1 MSNIKKT
8 EYRAPAL
15 EKGLD
20 ILELLAA
27 SPVALSK
34 KQIAEKLDRSVSE
47 IFRMLSVLVERQY
60 IELDAEQSAYSL
72 SLRMFV
78 LSNQHPP
85 IAQMLK
91 RAVPIME
98 DLCLKVNQ
106 SCHLSQYKHG
116 ELVVISVQESP
127 YKMGFGLRLGATLDI
142 CSSGS
147 GIVLLSFTE
156 QDQRDKILAQTD
168 ATSAEIEHALA
179 NIEKT
184 QRDGYFVG
192 ASPQIS
198 GVTNISYPIF
208 GALGELMAV
217 MTVPYMTLNSRTVH
231 HHIEDIEQTR
241 QELEQVAAQLS
252 MRLNN

>member
-1 MSNIKKT
+1 MTTTKKN

-27 SPVALSK
+27 STVPLTK
-34 KQIAEKLDRSVSE
+34 KQIAEKLGRSISE

-60 IELDAEQSAYSL
+60 IEFDSDQSAYSL

-91 RAVPIME
+91 RATPMME
-98 DLCLKVNQ
+98 ELCLKVNQ

-127 YKMGFGLRLGATLDI
+127 YKMGFGLRLGATLDV

-147 GIVLLSFTE
+147 GIVLLAFSGE
-156 QDQRDKILAQTD
+156 QQRKNILEQAD
-168 ATSAEIEHALA
+168 ATEDEIQHALA
-179 NIEKT
+179 NIAKT
-184 QRDGYFVG
+184 QSDGYYLG

-198 GVTNISYPIF
+198 GVTNISFPIF
-208 GALGELMAV
+208 GALGEVMAI
-217 MTVPYMTLNSRTVH
+217 MTVPYMTLNSQTVH
-231 HHIEDIEQTR
+231 HHIEDVEQTR
-241 QELEQVAAQLS
+241 QELSKVAKYLS
-252 MRLNN
+252 MFE

>member
-1 MSNIKKT
+1 MTTTKKN

-27 SPVALSK
+27 STFPLTK

-60 IELDAEQSAYSL
+60 IEFDSDQSTYSL

-85 IAQMLK
+85 VAQMLK
-91 RAVPIME
+91 RATPMME
-98 DLCLKVNQ
+98 ALCLKVKQ

-127 YKMGFGLRLGATLDI
+127 YKMGFGLRLGATLDV

-147 GIVLLSFTE
+147 GIVLLAFSSPE
-156 QDQRDKILAQTD
+156 QREKILKQTD
-168 ATSAEIEHALA
+168 ATDVEIEHALA
-179 NIEKT
+179 NIDKT
-184 QRDGYFVG
+184 QSDGYYIG

-198 GVTNISYPIF
+198 GVTNISFPIF
-208 GALGELMAV
+208 GALGELMAI

-231 HHIEDIEQTR
+231 HHIEDIEQTKNDLS
-241 QELEQVAAQLS
+241 EVTKYLS
-252 MRLNN
+252 MFE